1 MKEKKRSVNSKSEQ
15 NSSSQS
21 RERKSEWKKIGDRMI
36 GTEGTY
42 VTTNGMVHLPKTR

>member
-1 MKEKKRSVNSKSEQ
+1 MKEKERSVNSKTEQ

-21 RERKSEWKKIGDRMI
+21 RERKSEWKKIRDRII

-42 VTTNGMVHLPKTR
+42 VTTNGTIHLPKTR